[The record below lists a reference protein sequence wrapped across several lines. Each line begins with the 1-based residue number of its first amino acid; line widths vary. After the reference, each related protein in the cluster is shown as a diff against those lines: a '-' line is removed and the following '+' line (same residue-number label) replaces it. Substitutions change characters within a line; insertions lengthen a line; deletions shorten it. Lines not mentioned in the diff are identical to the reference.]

1 MYSRKSKPC
10 FWEWCRENSRRFFL
24 EFAGERKYYGYKKE
38 TLKKILDRRQHYDL
52 DDVETTLETLQN
64 EKKDRTEEEEIDH
77 FDSVFH
83 DIRFSNVVQ
92 IVPSTPNSENEME
105 TQKESQTTT
114 SYSETEEEEEMKLKS
129 PKSNK

>member
-10 FWEWCRENSRRFFL
+10 FWEWCRQNSKRFFL
-24 EFAGERKYYGYKKE
+24 EFAGERNYYGYKKE
-38 TLKKILDRRQHYDL
+38 TLKKILDRRQHFDL
-52 DDVETTLETLQN
+52 EDVETTLESLQN

-83 DIRFSNVVQ
+83 DIRFSNL
-92 IVPSTPNSENEME
+92 IPIYVPPPNSETETE
-105 TQKESQTTT
+105 TQKESPSMTT
-114 SYSETEEEEEMKLKS
+114 YSETEEEVNEIES